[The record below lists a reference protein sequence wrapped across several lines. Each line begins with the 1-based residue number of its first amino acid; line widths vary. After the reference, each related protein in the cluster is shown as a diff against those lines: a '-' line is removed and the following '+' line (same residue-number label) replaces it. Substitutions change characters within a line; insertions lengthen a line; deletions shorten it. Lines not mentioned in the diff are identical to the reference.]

1 MVRGKIMKRIG
12 RCAQGR
18 HPRWFYFVLAISLAG
33 IGGAMLSC
41 SKPAVQPKP
50 AASRPSDVKV
60 DVRGGGP
67 VVLTSTAAE
76 FQILSSGF
84 LQATLL
90 KDGKRLTLDEPGV
103 GSAAGSDYIVHEGT
117 DLEFVPDFA
126 QVKVLE
132 ASGKLGRGKRVEI
145 PAGPLAPG
153 GTAMERRLVMEVYD
167 DFPNVALVSIAYKNV
182 GTTDFAID
190 QVVTQEHRFSAKLAD
205 AQAQPYNMWSF
216 QGSSYDWGKD
226 DVQKLTRIS
235 AQPNLM
241 GEAVKGGY
249 GGGIPVVAFWTGSVG
264 EAIGDVETLPWTLSI
279 PVKVEGD
286 GRVKAGVTIPANVVL
301 KPGESYSAPRTF
313 VAVYS
318 GDFYEP
324 LRMWSS
330 VLQKEGWEI
339 PKPSNEAYNVSWCG
353 WGYEFNV
360 TPAQMLGTVPKLK
373 ELGIKWATLDDRWF
387 DTYGDWNPRTDT
399 FPGDSIKQMVDDF
412 HKQGILA
419 QLWWLPLGVEDGQGK
434 YESHKYAMSKVVQ
447 EHPDWLILDKDGKHA
462 RMTRDLAVLDPALP
476 EVQAYYKQ
484 LTEKFIRDW
493 GFDGSKLDNIYSVPK
508 CYNPAHHHKSPQD
521 SVNAMGEVYKA
532 IFQTTRAIKP
542 ESVTQAC
549 PCGTP
554 PSLAWLPF
562 IDQAVTADPVGAVQV
577 RRRIKMYKALLGPE
591 AAVYGDHVELSSMT
605 PLGHGDWSEHGD
617 DFASTLGV
625 GGVPGT
631 KFVWPDPG
639 AKFKPVA
646 LTAEKDAHW
655 KKWIGLYNEKMLSKG
670 EFRDLYVYGY
680 DVPEAYAIEK
690 DGKMYYAFFTAE
702 GKSFAGEVEL
712 RGLKAGTYRVADYV
726 DGKDLGTVQAEA
738 GKAPRLKTE
747 FRGNLLVEVS
757 PQ

>member
-1 MVRGKIMKRIG
+1 MKTLG
-12 RCAQGR
+12 RFSAWVSMILLVG
-18 HPRWFYFVLAISLAG
+18 LAWLG
-33 IGGAMLSC
+33 LSC
-41 SKPAVQPKP
+41 TRGTVKPAGAP
-50 AASRPSDVKV
+50 ARPSDIKV
-60 DVRGGGP
+60 EVRDGGP
-67 VVLTSTAAE
+67 VVLTTSAAE
-76 FQILSSGF
+76 FQIIASGF

-103 GSAAGSDYIVHEGT
+103 GSAAGSDYIVHDGE
-117 DLEFVPDFA
+117 DLEFVPDFGSA
-126 QVKVLE
+126 KVLE
-132 ASGKLGRGKRVEI
+132 AIGKLGRGKRVEI
-145 PAGPLAPG
+145 SAHPLAPSG
-153 GTAMERRLVMEVYD
+153 IAVERMLVMEVYD
-167 DFPNVALVSIAYKNV
+167 DFPNIALVGITYKNA
-182 GTTDFAID
+182 GTTDFEIES
-190 QVVTQEHRFSAKLAD
+190 VVTQQHRFDSHEENAKGRLY
-205 AQAQPYNMWSF
+205 PYDMWSF

-226 DVQKLTRIS
+226 DVQKLTRVS

-313 VAVYS
+313 VSVYS

-324 LRMWSS
+324 LRIWSS
-330 VLQKEGWEI
+330 VLQKEGWDI

-387 DTYGDWNPRTDT
+387 DTYGDWNPRKDT
-399 FPGDSIKQMVDDF
+399 FPGDSIKQMTEDF

-462 RMTRDLAVLDPALP
+462 RMTRDLAVLDPSLP
-476 EVQAYYKQ
+476 EVQAFYKQ

-521 SVNAMGEVYKA
+521 SVNAMGEVYKI
-532 IFQTTRAIKP
+532 IFETTRAIKP

-577 RRRIKMYKALLGPE
+577 RRRIKMYKALLGPQS
-591 AAVYGDHVELSSMT
+591 AVYGDHVELSAMT
-605 PLGHGDWSEHGD
+605 PKGKGDWSEHGD

-639 AKFKPVA
+639 PKYAPVN
-646 LTAEKDAHW
+646 LTSEKEAHW

-670 EFRDLYVYGY
+670 NFLDLYVYGY
-680 DVPEAYAIEK
+680 DSPEAYAIEK
-690 DGKMYYAFFTAE
+690 DGKMYYAFFAP
-702 GKSFAGEVEL
+702 GNGAWNGEVEL
-712 RGLKAGTYRVADYV
+712 RGLKAGSYRVVDYV
-726 DGKDLGTVQAEA
+726 EGKDLGTVEA
-738 GKAPRLKTE
+738 GASGTAKLKTE
-747 FRGNLLVEVS
+747 FKEHLLVEVS
-757 PQ
+757 GK